1 MPTVNELLD
10 SLLAEPAGR
19 ISPSVYAT
27 GRVVTSAPWLTGHR
41 DRCEYLL
48 AGQQPDGTWGGPPEY
63 RLVPTLSATEALL
76 TSLRRDRPEPALR
89 TRLLGAAETGLA
101 ALSRLLGTG
110 EPVPLPDTVAVELL
124 VPDLIGQLNDH
135 GLARL
140 PVPRNVDAA
149 KPGRIRA
156 AVAAG
161 APIPAKLAHTLELAG
176 AAAAG
181 AASVT
186 AHAGSVGCSPPST
199 AVWLADAGFRRRQ
212 PDSVAHL
219 ETLVARH
226 RGPVPSVV
234 PVTEFERAWV
244 VADLVRGFPGVR
256 VPAALVAAMDS
267 AVAGG
272 PTGGGA
278 GLPPD
283 ADTTSATL
291 FALSRLG
298 RHRSPDCLFEFE
310 LDTHFCCWHGER
322 TASPTANAH
331 VLEAFD
337 AHLVH
342 RPADAARHR
351 AAIAKIVRFLS
362 DSQEA
367 DGSWTDKWHASP
379 YYATSC
385 CVQALTAPEAAGAGA
400 AAIRHAVHWV
410 LATQHPDG
418 SWGRW
423 AATAEETAYALRV
436 LLAAETPEA
445 GRAIARGSAYLRGLG
460 DRFDLVPL
468 WHDKD
473 LYTPPAVVGAAI
485 LATSNQLRY
494 RSAVRR
500 IAS

>member
-1 MPTVNELLD
+1 M
-10 SLLAEPAGR
+10 
-19 ISPSVYAT
+19 
-27 GRVVTSAPWLTGHR
+27 
-41 DRCEYLL
+41 
-48 AGQQPDGTWGGPPEY
+48 
-63 RLVPTLSATEALL
+63 
-76 TSLRRDRPEPALR
+76 
-89 TRLLGAAETGLA
+89 AA
-101 ALSRLLGTG
+101 
-110 EPVPLPDTVAVELL
+110 
-124 VPDLIGQLNDH
+124 
-135 GLARL
+135 
-140 PVPRNVDAA
+140 
-149 KPGRIRA
+149 
-156 AVAAG
+156 
-161 APIPAKLAHTLELAG
+161 
-176 AAAAG
+176 
-181 AASVT
+181 
-186 AHAGSVGCSPPST
+186 
-199 AVWLADAGFRRRQ
+199 
-212 PDSVAHL
+212 
-219 ETLVARH
+219 
-226 RGPVPSVV
+226 
-234 PVTEFERAWV
+234 
-244 VADLVRGFPGVR
+244 
-256 VPAALVAAMDS
+256 

-272 PTGGGA
+272 PTGGAA

-298 RHRSPDCLFEFE
+298 RHRSPECLFEFE

-342 RPADAARHR
+342 RPADAVRYR
-351 AAIAKIVRFLS
+351 AAIAKIVRFLGEA
-362 DSQEA
+362 QEA

-385 CVQALTAPEAAGAGA
+385 CVQGLTVPEAAGPGA
-400 AAIRHAVHWV
+400 AAAVRHAVNWV
-410 LATQHPDG
+410 LGTQRPDG

-423 AATAEETAYALRV
+423 GATAEETAYALRV

-445 GRAIARGSAYLRGLG
+445 SRAIDRGSAFLRGLG
-460 DRFDLVPL
+460 GRFDLVPL